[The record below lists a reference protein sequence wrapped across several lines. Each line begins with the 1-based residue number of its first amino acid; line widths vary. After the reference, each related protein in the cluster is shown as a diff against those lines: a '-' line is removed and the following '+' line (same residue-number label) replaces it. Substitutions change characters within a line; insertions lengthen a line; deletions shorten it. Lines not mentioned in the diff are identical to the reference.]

1 MLLTGCTQYFSTVL
15 NQKDICAA
23 SKKSYLK
30 QYIAKK
36 KPEWKNWLGLLTR
49 SFLCKEIIGWAF
61 DSCFCFKSG
70 KREKRHPSNP
80 GYFIAKERRRR
91 RSNLGIFSHSSTKLP
106 ETASVW
112 KVHSF
117 QCLILFS
124 FSSLR
129 PAPRSLLLFLMPR
142 KKALNEFPL
151 FYLCKLRMK
160 MKCTRMQCKKDN
172 IGWGNICKLPCWM
185 LVIFW
190 HACGK
195 IHANIPKSLQKCI
208 T

>member
-117 QCLILFS
+117 QFLILFFFF
-124 FSSLR
+124 FSSSS
-129 PAPRSLLLFLMPR
+129 PSIPFALFNA
-142 KKALNEFPL
+142 KK
-151 FYLCKLRMK
+151 
-160 MKCTRMQCKKDN
+160 
-172 IGWGNICKLPCWM
+172 
-185 LVIFW
+185 
-190 HACGK
+190 
-195 IHANIPKSLQKCI
+195 KSLERIPSFLPLQAPDENEMHKDAMQER
-208 T
+208 